1 MGESGFQVVATG
13 WLLAKLDAAQYHM
26 LLAMCSDQVVPS
38 APSEQILNRI
48 SESCRAQN
56 DADLE
61 FFVHWSRHLV
71 AYLRQITGSELLI
84 GASAVTYN
92 PHFPYFSSP
101 YSPDVHF
108 GAVAEWP
115 QKPALLIIDSF
126 APPMRRQTS
135 SVAGKS
141 DRPWF
146 SSMGSEAASKSRR
159 PRPSHTQ
166 HESVLIC

>member
-1 MGESGFQVVATG
+1 
-13 WLLAKLDAAQYHM
+13 M
-26 LLAMCSDQVVPS
+26 LCCDQVVPS
-38 APSEQILNRI
+38 APSEQILNQI
-48 SESCRAQN
+48 TGSESCRAQN
-56 DADLE
+56 DADIE

-108 GAVAEWP
+108 GAAAEWP

-126 APPMRRQTS
+126 APPMRRQLLERAIAHGSAVWVLRQHQNPDDPDLAILSTK
-135 SVAGKS
+135 ACLYAELPKKS
-141 DRPWF
+141 TVVHKTECW
-146 SSMGSEAASKSRR
+146 EAAAWDVQPSR
-159 PRPSHTQ
+159 
-166 HESVLIC
+166 